1 MTVSEKNCFGS
12 MASGSEGTDKK
23 PGYLI
28 SETTD
33 FVNGVDLSV
42 DVLDIHFSR
51 QWSTAECPGDRT
63 ESELPSAYIDD
74 PMRARE
80 TALWGASPTSVAG
93 RNISSKELRSYG
105 LAYHPNG

>member
-12 MASGSEGTDKK
+12 MTSGSEGTDKK

-28 SETTD
+28 SEATD
-33 FVNGVDLSV
+33 FVNGVDLSM
-42 DVLDIHFSR
+42 DVLDVHFR
-51 QWSTAECPGDRT
+51 RHWSIAKRPGDRT
-63 ESELPSAYIDD
+63 ELERPSANIDD

-80 TALWGASPTSVAG
+80 TALLGASPTSMAG
-93 RNISSKELRSYG
+93 RNNNWKKLRFDG